1 MYDLISIGNISI
13 DLYFKGKNVTRDS
26 ERFKLAIGGKYYT
39 EYFHEDIGGG
49 GVNVAAGVARLGL
62 RPAIFGKIGNN
73 PFKDMIL
80 KKLTDKKISTEF
92 CELED
97 DYYKISSIILTDRG
111 ERTIIHHETPS
122 HMLRKFYLHED
133 LKRAKNV
140 YFSPL
145 ENLNIVE
152 KTKMIKY
159 LKGDRTLTFVNL
171 PGSDCKR
178 PVGQLKEIFDSLDVL
193 IINAHEYSLLIKRD
207 YKEINFKRLKMD
219 LPYLKDRIVVV
230 TDASKGSYG
239 YHKGKVYFQEAVK
252 PRKIVDATGAG
263 DAYTAGFI
271 AQFIKSGNIESSM
284 LQGAKYAAEKLSR
297 IGAN

>member
-49 GVNVAAGVARLGL
+49 GVNVAAGVAKLGL

-80 KKLTDKKISTEF
+80 KKLTDKRISTEF

-97 DYYKISSIILTDRG
+97 DYYKISSIILTDKG

-145 ENLNIVE
+145 ENLDIVE

-178 PVGQLKEIFDSLDVL
+178 PISQLKDIFDSLDVL

-207 YKEINFKRLKMD
+207 YKGINFKRLKMD

-271 AQFIKSGNIESSM
+271 AQFIKSGDIESSM